1 MCLCHLYTSHLAL
14 TYSVHPIHSSVLPC
28 MCQSLFFYLNSNSM
42 DQCGSFQL
50 YLQIYSIKLHSL
62 CLVIRCFI
70 IVTKLTTWLKHTN
83 RDNAK
88 QNSSRLAVCKFL
100 YILPASHSFSSFS
113 LQNLVKHLPE
123 QEQLNALATYK
134 NEYSNLSEPEQFGV
148 VVSTHNTH
156 KCTIHTNICQLPT
169 NCRYTAQKRPFLY
182 ISLFIAGR
190 PQTVCL
196 LSLTML
202 LNTSVLRIKQFI
214 RAKKCIFGVIKHNI

>member
-14 TYSVHPIHSSVLPC
+14 TYSVYPIHLSVLPC
-28 MCQSLFFYLNSNSM
+28 MCQSLFFYLDSNAM
-42 DQCGSFQL
+42 DQCCSFQIVFFSC
-50 YLQIYSIKLHSL
+50 IYSIKLHSL

-70 IVTKLTTWLKHTN
+70 IVTKLTTWLKHTK

-88 QNSSRLAVCKFL
+88 QNSSRLDFCKFL
-100 YILPASHSFSSFS
+100 YILPASNSLSSFS

-156 KCTIHTNICQLPT
+156 KCTTHKHLSTSHQLQIYGT
-169 NCRYTAQKRPFLY
+169 KMTFSLYFLIYCRKTSDSVPF
-182 ISLFIAGR
+182 IVDNA
-190 PQTVCL
+190 
-196 LSLTML
+196 
-202 LNTSVLRIKQFI
+202 IKH
-214 RAKKCIFGVIKHNI
+214 KCIKN